1 MSAAAVE
8 EPFEQPTLLET
19 AELISTQFAGHRVE
33 ILGGQITV
41 TPPPDGQHG
50 DSLTSISIPLL
61 VAGLHGETTRLIQGI
76 GLWLPGGPSDFAV
89 PDMSIVDADYADH
102 LIERNCYDPVIFRLV
117 LEVTSS
123 NHLIDLKIKPLLYA
137 EAGVPAYVI
146 VDRKNLKVMVL
157 TEPRDGEYRVHAV
170 HHPGQSF
177 TLPESIGAAVTLSVD
192 DVLIAK
198 K

>member
-8 EPFEQPTLLET
+8 EPFEQMTLLET
-19 AELISTQFAGHRVE
+19 AELFSRQLVGHRVE

-41 TPPPDGQHG
+41 TPPPGGQHG
-50 DSLTSISIPLL
+50 DSLTSVSLPFL

-76 GLWLPGGPSDFAV
+76 GLWLPGGPSDYAI

-123 NHLIDLKIKPLLYA
+123 NYLVDLKVKPVLYA
-137 EAGVPAYVI
+137 EAEVPVYVI

-157 TEPRDGEYRVHAV
+157 TDPQDGEYRVHAV
-170 HHPGQSF
+170 HHPGQTF

>member
-8 EPFEQPTLLET
+8 GPFEQPTPLEA
-19 AELISTQFAGHRVE
+19 AELISKQLVGHRVE
-33 ILGGQITV
+33 ILGGQITA

-50 DSLTSISIPLL
+50 DTLTSVSVPFL
-61 VAGLHGETTRLIQGI
+61 VAGLHGEGTRVIQGI
-76 GLWLPGGPSDFAV
+76 GLWLPDGPSDYAI
-89 PDMSIVDADYADH
+89 PDLSIVDADYADH
-102 LIERNCYDPVIFRLV
+102 VVEHNCYDPVIFRLV
-117 LEVTSS
+117 LEVTSP
-123 NHLIDLKIKPLLYA
+123 NHLVDLKIKPTLYA
-137 EAGVPAYVI
+137 EAGVPVYVI

-157 TEPRDGEYRVHAV
+157 TDPRDGDYRVHAV

>member
-1 MSAAAVE
+1 MVE
-8 EPFEQPTLLET
+8 
-19 AELISTQFAGHRVE
+19 S
-33 ILGGQITV
+33 
-41 TPPPDGQHG
+41 
-50 DSLTSISIPLL
+50 
-61 VAGLHGETTRLIQGI
+61 
-76 GLWLPGGPSDFAV
+76 
-89 PDMSIVDADYADH
+89 
-102 LIERNCYDPVIFRLV
+102 NNYDPVIFRPV
-117 LEVTSS
+117 VEVTSS
-123 NHLIDLKIKPLLYA
+123 NYLTDVKVKPALYA
-137 EAGVPAYVI
+137 GAGVPVHLI